1 MEEISTIVDYGQRNA
16 LLELQSEIDF
26 REKKLKLALSTR
38 NNILGKPSEW
48 DKYWVEHKGFICA
61 AVRWDFKSGNRFL
74 LTPND
79 NLNKVYVY
87 IEKDRKSL
95 VADTDYIRCVI
106 EEFLNSDEYRK

>member
-26 REKKLKLALSTR
+26 REKKLKVALSTR

-48 DKYWVEHKGFICA
+48 DRYWVEHKGFICA

-95 VADTDYIRCVI
+95 VSDTDYIRCVI
-106 EEFLNSDEYRK
+106 EEFLESDEYRK